1 MTEMLALNTS
11 LLPKIPFKPMVR
23 RIHPAVRYAAKAVG
37 TVTITLALCAAVFCI
52 PVAMGVSPYYCDKF
66 VNTPG
71 ISGKIAVLRDGLLD
85 KSGGGKAT
93 VTIDGVTSVY
103 YYGKDGNL
111 LSVENQT
118 AESDAV
124 CGLFGCL

>member
-1 MTEMLALNTS
+1 MTETLIPNTS
-11 LLPKIPFKPMVR
+11 LLPKLSFKPIVR
-23 RIHPAVRYAAKAVG
+23 RIHPAVQYVAKAIG
-37 TVTITLALCAAVFCI
+37 AITITMAFCAAVFYI
-52 PVAMGVSPYYCDKF
+52 PVAMGLSSYYCDEF

-71 ISGKIAVLRDGLLD
+71 ILGKIAVLRDGLLD

-111 LSVENQT
+111 LFVENRT
-118 AESDAV
+118 EESDAV
-124 CGLFGCL
+124 CGLFGCP